1 MKILVQLAARLRDA
15 INLRLKLSE
24 KGAPLGVATL
34 DANGKVPESQLPALA
49 ITDTNVVADEAAML
63 ALVAE
68 RGDVAIRTDVAKSFI
83 LKAEPA
89 STLSNWEELKT
100 PTSPVQSVAG
110 KTGTVILEG
119 ADITDLGS
127 YAEFLAEFEAGL
139 L

>member
-34 DANGKVPESQLPALA
+34 DASGKVPESQLPAIA
-49 ITDTNVVADEAAML
+49 ITDTYVVADEPAML

-68 RGDVAIRTDVAKSFI
+68 RGDVAIRTDASKSFI
-83 LKAEPA
+83 LKVEPA
-89 STLSNWEELKT
+89 SVVTNWEELKT
-100 PTSPVQSVAG
+100 PMSPVQSVAG
-110 KTGTVILEG
+110 KTGVVTLDG

-127 YAEFLAEFEAGL
+127 YAEFLTEFEAGL

>member
-1 MKILVQLAARLRDA
+1 MKILVQLAARIRDA

-34 DANGKVPESQLPALA
+34 DANGKVPESQLPAIA

-63 ALVAE
+63 ALTAE
-68 RGDVAIRTDVAKSFI
+68 RGDVAVRTDVSKTYI

-89 STLSNWEELKT
+89 TVLANWEELKT
-100 PTSPVQSVAG
+100 PMSPVQSVAG
-110 KTGTVILEG
+110 KTGTVILDA

-127 YAEFLAEFEAGL
+127 YAEFLTEFETGL

>member
-1 MKILVQLAARLRDA
+1 MKILVQLAARIRDA

-68 RGDVAIRTDVAKSFI
+68 RGDVAIRSDVFKSFI

-89 STLSNWEELKT
+89 STLANWEELKT

>member
-1 MKILVQLAARLRDA
+1 MKILVQLAARIRDA

-34 DANGKVPESQLPALA
+34 DANGKVPESQLPAIA

-68 RGDVAIRTDVAKSFI
+68 RGDVAIRTDVSKSFI
-83 LKAEPA
+83 LKIEPA
-89 STLSNWEELKT
+89 SDLINWEELKT
-100 PTSPVQSVAG
+100 PMSPVQSVAG